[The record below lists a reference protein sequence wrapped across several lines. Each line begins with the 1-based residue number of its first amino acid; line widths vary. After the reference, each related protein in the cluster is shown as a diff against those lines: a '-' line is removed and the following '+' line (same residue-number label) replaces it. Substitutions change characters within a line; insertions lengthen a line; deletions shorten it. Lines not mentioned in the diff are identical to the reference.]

1 MSDHKTTLR
10 DVARLAKVSSATVS
24 RVASGNPQVDPE
36 IQAAVYAA
44 AKKLGMDLTSTRKNR
59 TIAFVLGN
67 RDTVN
72 EFQSRILLGAE
83 GHCAQH
89 NWDLHFISFRCDL
102 SAPPANLRLPEA
114 LTRANRV
121 SGVILS
127 GTHSVSILS
136 ALQEKR
142 IPFSVVANNIVGD
155 WRPEEFD
162 CVSTDDVRGA
172 AEVTQ
177 HLISRGHRSIWFIGN
192 QRLPWFAR
200 CAQGYSQTMKDAG
213 LEPRF
218 SEIRSE
224 DRELGYLAAK
234 SLLASGAR
242 PTALFAGND
251 QAASGVYQALQ
262 ESGIRIPDDISV
274 AGFND
279 TLGDLLHPGL
289 TTAREF
295 PKELGNHLAEF
306 TLRRIQEPNIPPQQL
321 TIPTEL
327 VKRES
332 VRRIESIPAS
342 ARSQIHADVS

>member
-36 IQAAVYAA
+36 IQANVYAA
-44 AKKLGMDLTSTRKNR
+44 AKKLGIDLTSTRKNR
-59 TIAFVLGN
+59 SIAFVLGN

-89 NWDLHFISFRCDL
+89 NWDLHFISFRGDL
-102 SAPPANLRLPEA
+102 SAPPANLLLPEA
-114 LTRANRV
+114 LTRTNRV

-136 ALQEKR
+136 ALQARR
-142 IPFSVVANNIVGD
+142 IPFSVVGNNIVGD

-192 QRLPWFAR
+192 QHLPWFAR

-234 SLLASGAR
+234 SLLASGER

-295 PKELGNHLAEF
+295 PKELGSHLAEF

-332 VRRIESIPAS
+332 VRQLEPAS
-342 ARSQIHADVS
+342 SRAKVQAHADVS

>member
-36 IQAAVYAA
+36 IQAVVYAA

-114 LTRANRV
+114 LTRPNRV

-332 VRRIESIPAS
+332 VRRIESIPTS